1 MISATEKAFI
11 SEGCASGIRFDG
23 RDVLDFRH
31 MLVENSVF
39 PHVNGS
45 SRVRVADGVDVLC
58 SVKVEVGQPS
68 ALAPQLGLLDVDV
81 DISPSCNL
89 KADDRRLMD
98 HGAHVAQQLHRF
110 VVASNAL
117 DLSALCLVPGKY
129 CWVVCVDLLV
139 LAADGDPLDACSIA
153 MYVALNCTKIPKVE
167 LFAGESGALE
177 DFEVCGDLGE
187 ALPLD
192 AAQVCAHV

>member
-11 SEGCASGIRFDG
+11 CEGCAAGIRFDG

-31 MLVENSVF
+31 LVLENSVF

-58 SVKVEVGQPS
+58 SVKVEVGEP
-68 ALAPQLGLLDVDV
+68 LAHAPLLGLFDVDV

-98 HGAHVAQQLHRF
+98 HGAHVAQQLQRF
-110 VVASNAL
+110 VVASDAL
-117 DLSALCLVPGKY
+117 DLAALCIVPGKY
-129 CWVVCVDLLV
+129 CWVFCVDVLV
-139 LAADGDPLDACSIA
+139 LAADGDPLDACSVA

-167 LFAGESGALE
+167 LFVGESGVLE

-187 ALPLD
+187 ALSLD
-192 AAQVCAHV
+192 AAKVGV